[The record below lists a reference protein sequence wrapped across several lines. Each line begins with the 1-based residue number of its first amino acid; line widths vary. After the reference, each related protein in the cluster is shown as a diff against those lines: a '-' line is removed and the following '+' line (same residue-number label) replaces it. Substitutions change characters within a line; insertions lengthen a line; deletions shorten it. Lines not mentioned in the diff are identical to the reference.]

1 MRRAIEGRMIKPAAV
16 RHSLMYDD
24 QLSSSGNNASI
35 EGRQK
40 GQCGNAQLRQ
50 TFGMLN
56 PSRTGVRHEASRGLL
71 H

>member
-1 MRRAIEGRMIKPAAV
+1 MRRAIEGGMIKPAVV

-50 TFGMLN
+50 TFWN
-56 PSRTGVRHEASRGLL
+56 AEP
-71 H
+71 